1 MIYRAPNHS
10 TLDYLIALVHE
21 TTQDL
26 PKLMLSQIKKARC
39 LRLDDTQVKLIMPKD
54 LPDKAEGIED
64 PQIKRLI
71 EKMIE
76 AKKEKKDSL
85 DTKGM

>member
-1 MIYRAPNHS
+1 
-10 TLDYLIALVHE
+10 LVHE

-26 PKLMLSQIKKARC
+26 PKLLLSQIRKGRC
-39 LRLDDTQVKLIMPKD
+39 LGLDDTQLNLIMPKD

-71 EKMIE
+71 ERLIE

-85 DTKGM
+85 FAKMWVYSSFDASAP